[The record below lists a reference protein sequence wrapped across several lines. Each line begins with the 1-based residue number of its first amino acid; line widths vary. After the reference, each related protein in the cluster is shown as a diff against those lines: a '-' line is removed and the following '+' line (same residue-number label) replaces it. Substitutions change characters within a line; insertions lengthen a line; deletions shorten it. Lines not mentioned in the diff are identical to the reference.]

1 MEIKTMKA
9 VIYTR
14 TSTRDQ
20 DLSHGAQELDCQ
32 RHAQTLGITDTVTF
46 SDRVSGASHPSK
58 RPALLKALKALSTGD
73 LFLTAKR
80 DRIGRDI
87 VVTRQIE
94 ALVESRGAQVISLDT
109 CNDDSAMA
117 RFQRNITDAQAEH
130 YRDYI
135 RERTKR
141 ALEEK
146 KRRGE
151 ALGSPQRGY
160 KADENGFLVVDEQ
173 EKAMTDQVREW
184 KQEGLT
190 LAQIRERCV
199 THNITTRRGSTPGL
213 STIAKWTADIS
224 TPSKKQKA
232 GPKPGTPSTI
242 RVEANSA
249 GLLATILDLKA
260 QGQSL
265 QKIAEELTNRGYK
278 TRKGTPYTKTQV
290 WRIIDRNS

>member
-1 MEIKTMKA
+1 MKA

-20 DLSHGAQELDCQ
+20 DLSHSAQELDCQ
-32 RHAQTLGITDTVTF
+32 RHALTLGITNTMTF
-46 SDRVSGASHPSK
+46 SDRISGASHPSK
-58 RPALLKALKALSTGD
+58 RPALSNAMKALNAGD

-87 VVTRQIE
+87 VITRQIE
-94 ALVESRGAQVISLDT
+94 ALVESRGAHVVSLDT

-160 KADENGFLVVDEQ
+160 KADENGLLIVDEQ
-173 EKAMTDQVREW
+173 EKAMTDQVRQW

-190 LAQIRERCV
+190 LAQIKERCV
-199 THNITTRRGSTPGL
+199 THNITTRRGSIPGL
-213 STIAKWTADIS
+213 STLAKWTADIS
-224 TPSKKQKA
+224 TPSKKKKT
-232 GPKPGTPSTI
+232 GPKRGTPSTI
-242 RVEANSA
+242 RVENNSA

-260 QGQSL
+260 LGHSL
-265 QKIAEELTNRGYK
+265 QEIAKEVTERGYK
-278 TRKGTPYTKTQV
+278 TRKSTPYTKTQI